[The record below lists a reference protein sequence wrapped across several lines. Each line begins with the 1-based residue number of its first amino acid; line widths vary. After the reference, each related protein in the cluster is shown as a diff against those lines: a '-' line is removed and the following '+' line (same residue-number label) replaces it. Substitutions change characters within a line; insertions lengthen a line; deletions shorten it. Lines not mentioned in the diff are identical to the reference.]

1 MRMMKLVKILKGVSA
16 LLMVGALVGG
26 VLHLQMREHFVQ
38 MRPGVEEPYWG
49 LALLFGIPATLL
61 ALWIAPSLKKSHGG
75 ASRSL
80 RAVNSFR
87 AVLFVPFG
95 AVLMASMVAT
105 APIGY
110 LYLWG
115 YLTGSEV
122 LGIKATV
129 VDSESLHTFRKG
141 CRQRLGLSING
152 REERV
157 CVEDRVVGALPYKG
171 QVVLI
176 RGIVSPV
183 GIWVKEV
190 RADQ

>member
-1 MRMMKLVKILKGVSA
+1 
-16 LLMVGALVGG
+16 
-26 VLHLQMREHFVQ
+26 
-38 MRPGVEEPYWG
+38 
-49 LALLFGIPATLL
+49 
-61 ALWIAPSLKKSHGG
+61 
-75 ASRSL
+75 
-80 RAVNSFR
+80 
-87 AVLFVPFG
+87 
-95 AVLMASMVAT
+95 MASMVAT

-122 LGIKATV
+122 LGIKATAI
-129 VDSESLHTFRKG
+129 DSESLHTFRKG
-141 CRQRLGLSING
+141 CRQRMGLSING

-157 CVEDRVVGALPYKG
+157 CIEDRVVGVLPYKG

-190 RADQ
+190 RTEQ

>member
-1 MRMMKLVKILKGVSA
+1 MTKLAKILKGVSA

-38 MRPGVEEPYWG
+38 MQPGVEEPYWG
-49 LALLFGIPATLL
+49 LALLFAIPATLL
-61 ALWIAPSLKKSHGG
+61 ALWIAPSLKKPHE

-80 RAVNSFR
+80 RAVKSVR

-95 AVLMASMVAT
+95 AVLMASMAAT

-110 LYLWG
+110 MYLWG

-129 VDSESLHTFRKG
+129 VESESLHTFRKG
-141 CRQRLGLSING
+141 CGQRMRLSING

-157 CVEDRVVGALPYKG
+157 CVEDRVVGAVPYKG
-171 QVVLI
+171 QAVKI